1 MKTWTAAI
9 KDIQDI
15 PEKVV
20 RGTLIS
26 LSSRIIKRSPVDS
39 GRFRGNWQATI
50 GSPAS
55 GQLSSIDTNGSATS
69 ANAANVANR
78 LEAGSIFY
86 LTNNLPYGESLEY
99 GYSKQAPAGMVRVT
113 LAEYEKILRL
123 EASKA

>member
-9 KDIQDI
+9 RDIQDI

-55 GQLSSIDTNGSATS
+55 GQLSSIDTNGSATA
-69 ANAANVANR
+69 ANAANMANR

-86 LTNNLPYGESLEY
+86 LTNNLPYGERLEY
-99 GYSKQAPAGMVRVT
+99 GYSKQAPSGMVRIT

>member
-55 GQLSSIDTNGSATS
+55 AQLSSVDTNGSATA

-86 LTNNLPYGESLEY
+86 LTNNLPYGERLEY
-99 GYSKQAPAGMVRVT
+99 GYSKQAPSGMVRVT

>member
-55 GQLSSIDTNGSATS
+55 GQLSSIDSNGSATS

-86 LTNNLPYGESLEY
+86 LTNNLPYGERLEY